1 MSENMVRTQVY
12 LPRSI
17 YDRLQ
22 KRAAKHDLTLAV
34 QIRTAVEDYLE
45 RVEAEEDDGI
55 LHADD
60 PIFQMIGMFDSGLGD
75 LSVNHDYYLY
85 GFPKREEIDV
95 VRDKPRKKYV
105 PEATARKRKT
115 R

>member
-12 LPRSI
+12 LPREM

-22 KRAAKHDLTLAV
+22 RRAGKHDLTLAV
-34 QIRTAVEDYLE
+34 QIREALEDYLE
-45 RVEAEEDDGI
+45 RVESQVDDGI

-75 LSVNHDYYLY
+75 LSVNHDHYLY
-85 GFPKREEIDV
+85 GFPKREDV
-95 VRDKPRKKYV
+95 KAVREKPTKSGNRKTTKPGRKK
-105 PEATARKRKT
+105 A
-115 R
+115 

>member
-12 LPRSI
+12 LPREM

-22 KRAAKHDLTLAV
+22 KRAGKYDLTLAV
-34 QIRTAVEDYLE
+34 QIRQALEDYLE
-45 RVEAEEDDGI
+45 RMEAQADDGI

-75 LSVNHDYYLY
+75 LSVNHDHYLY
-85 GFPKREEIDV
+85 GFPKREEIKV
-95 VRDKPRKKYV
+95 VREKPAKSAKRRPAVKG
-105 PEATARKRKT
+105 RKT
-115 R
+115 A